1 METLFSIFK
10 PVLILAVSIGAYVLA
25 VVVVVSAPVASSNKD
40 SQFSQFAQLLP
51 DPETDIAHKKNR
63 AINALTGKGTPV
75 FGPKISRA
83 KICSS
88 IEE

>member
-40 SQFSQFAQLLP
+40 SQFAQLLP

-83 KICSS
+83 KTCSS
-88 IEE
+88 IEK